1 MATPPRGPTAILA
14 VAVLALLLVSSS
26 SPASATFSKDE
37 DSKCEWRSV
46 IDNFDGGEN
55 YANNDGTHH
64 FASSWKESD
73 PHGGGA
79 SSGSV
84 QVRCRPVVSL
94 YFSSTIE
101 SGRGLKVLWVS
112 ALPFIDRAA
121 SSIC

>member
-1 MATPPRGPTAILA
+1 MATPRGTILA
-14 VAVLALLLVSSS
+14 LALLLVSSS
-26 SPASATFSKDE
+26 FPAPTSATFSKD

-55 YANNDGTHH
+55 YANNDGTHP

-84 QVRCRPVVSL
+84 QVRHTYALILLL
-94 YFSSTIE
+94 YRLLAGLI
-101 SGRGLKVLWVS
+101 GLK
-112 ALPFIDRAA
+112 ALGTFLFRTNRAA